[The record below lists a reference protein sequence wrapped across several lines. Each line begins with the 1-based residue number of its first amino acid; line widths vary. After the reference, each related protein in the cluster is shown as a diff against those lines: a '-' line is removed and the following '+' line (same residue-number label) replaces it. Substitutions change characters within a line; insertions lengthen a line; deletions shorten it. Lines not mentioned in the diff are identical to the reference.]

1 MYVASHGAARRADCL
16 MNTKAQTWFGSGF
29 GLSIEVPR
37 RCKRLRG
44 EACDHRKLHIFLSL
58 SHRLCVCVCV
68 WHSTTSK
75 CREGQSEQSK
85 QKRRLERSLSLSLSL
100 SLCHACAARAPD
112 ALGAAGLGL
121 AVLRVTHAWH
131 WHRRVVACLHVAH

>member
-58 SHRLCVCVCV
+58 SHRLCVCVCGIVRPPSAAKDRASRANKSVV
-68 WHSTTSK
+68 WK
-75 CREGQSEQSK
+75 G
-85 QKRRLERSLSLSLSL
+85 LSLSLSLSL
-100 SLCHACAARAPD
+100 SAMHVPRARPMRS
-112 ALGAAGLGL
+112 GLLDSGWL
-121 AVLRVTHAWH
+121 SYG
-131 WHRRVVACLHVAH
+131 